1 MLPPAITTFLF
12 AMTPIFELRGA
23 LPWGA
28 TIGKLSLTEAF
39 LYSVAGNISA
49 AVLIILLLPKVT
61 KLIEKNWLWGN
72 QILQKIF
79 TKTRAKHSKRFAR
92 FAEVALVILVAI
104 PLPGSGGWT
113 GALVAWLFG
122 FERKS
127 ALILISLGIILAGI
141 LVAGITSG
149 ALAFAKFF

>member
-28 TIGKLSLTEAF
+28 TIGGLSLTEAF
-39 LYSVAGNISA
+39 CYSVVGNIFIA
-49 AVLIILLLPKVT
+49 ILLVLLLPKFTNFT
-61 KLIEKNWLWGN
+61 KKYWPGLFRV
-72 QILQKIF
+72 LQKIF
-79 TKTRAKHSKRFAR
+79 THTRAKHSKKFER

-113 GALVAWLFG
+113 GAMVAWLFG
-122 FERKS
+122 FKKKT
-127 ALILISLGIILAGI
+127 AIALISLGIIIAGL

-149 ALAFAKFF
+149 ALTLAQLF